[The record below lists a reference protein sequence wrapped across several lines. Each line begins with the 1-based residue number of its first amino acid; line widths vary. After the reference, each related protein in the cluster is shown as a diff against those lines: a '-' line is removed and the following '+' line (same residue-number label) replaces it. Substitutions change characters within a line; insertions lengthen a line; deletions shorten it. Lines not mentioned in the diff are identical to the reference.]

1 LLRYGGSE
9 FGAVLKVRMGDG
21 DVPKG
26 SVGEV
31 FSGIDLKLSEG
42 EQGEVLVRSPY
53 MFSKYLFDEE
63 ATRKA
68 HNEQGYYKT
77 GDVARREGKYYWILG
92 RESIDILKCGGYKI
106 SALDIERE
114 IMTLD
119 YVSECMVVGV
129 EDAEFGQRVAAAL
142 VLKETSAFL
151 SLCELRKDLRHRL
164 AGYKMP
170 TIMRIVEGELPKMV
184 TGKVSKKM
192 LGPRLFP
199 PDYRSSKEVQFWD
212 SGMCYNAP
220 ESRL

>member
-1 LLRYGGSE
+1 MRILT
-9 FGAVLKVRMGDG
+9 
-21 DVPKG
+21 
-26 SVGEV
+26 
-31 FSGIDLKLSEG
+31 KL
-42 EQGEVLVRSPY
+42 V
-53 MFSKYLFDEE
+53 
-63 ATRKA
+63 
-68 HNEQGYYKT
+68 
-77 GDVARREGKYYWILG
+77 
-92 RESIDILKCGGYKI
+92 LKCGGYKI

-114 IMTLD
+114 IMALD
-119 YVSECMVVGV
+119 YLSECMVVGI
-129 EDAEFGQRVAAAL
+129 EDAEYGQRVAAAL

-199 PDYRSSKEVQFWD
+199 RDYRSCREVQFWD